1 MKLGNNGNK
10 NKQDFVFDRLAF
22 DLLGIEAKKR
32 LNRSKFIILAFA
44 VPFLGIGIILWFLK
58 LFEIVAWWVHW
69 PFILVAFG
77 SSIYNYFN
85 LRRSRKLINKRREM
99 LNSYERGR
107 SNY

>member
-10 NKQDFVFDRLAF
+10 NRQDFVFDRLEF
-22 DLLGIEAKKR
+22 ELLGIEANKILSK
-32 LNRSKFIILAFA
+32 SKFILFVIGL
-44 VPFLGIGIILWFLK
+44 PFLGIGIILWFLK
-58 LFEIVAWWVHW
+58 LFKVVAWWIPW